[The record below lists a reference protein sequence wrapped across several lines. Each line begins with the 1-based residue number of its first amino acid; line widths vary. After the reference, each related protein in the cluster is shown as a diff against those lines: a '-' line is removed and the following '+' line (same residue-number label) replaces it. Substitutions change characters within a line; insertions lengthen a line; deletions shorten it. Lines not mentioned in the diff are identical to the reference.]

1 MTGEGG
7 GRDLVLCWDPR
18 LRVHCRECDPRDPG
32 LQDLARDM
40 NRVMREHGG
49 VGLAAP
55 QVGDDRRVILIRRPN
70 DPPARARVLV
80 NPELVRVSDEL
91 VPFEEGCL
99 SFPGIY
105 RRVMRPGGVTVRY
118 TDLAG
123 QEETLEDDAFLARVV
138 QHEIDHLDG
147 ILFIDHLG
155 WWTRLVVRVRM
166 TLRRAGLRI

>member
-18 LRVHCRECDPRDPG
+18 LRVRCRECDPLDPG
-32 LQDLARDM
+32 LQDLVRDM
-40 NRVMREHGG
+40 NRVMR
-49 VGLAAP
+49 P
-55 QVGDDRRVILIRRPN
+55 GD
-70 DPPARARVLV
+70 
-80 NPELVRVSDEL
+80 
-91 VPFEEGCL
+91 
-99 SFPGIY
+99 
-105 RRVMRPGGVTVRY
+105 VTVRY

-155 WWTRLVVRVRM
+155 WWTRLVVHVRM